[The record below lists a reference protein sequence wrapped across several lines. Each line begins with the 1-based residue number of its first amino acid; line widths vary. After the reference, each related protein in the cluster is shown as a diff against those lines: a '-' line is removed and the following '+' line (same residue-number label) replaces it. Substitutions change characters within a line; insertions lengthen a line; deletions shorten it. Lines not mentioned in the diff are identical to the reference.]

1 MMYSI
6 IKHTIKL
13 TYLGCISIAL
23 SATTFAITEED
34 VYKSGIKFAF
44 YSSAWGI
51 DSDDGM
57 RLVFYNEND
66 AKINLS
72 SIVFQKNEPKHES
85 IEVRINKEISPLS
98 YATAD
103 LEYIDLL
110 QHSDCINRT
119 LNGGWKLTEISNYT
133 LNPSVR
139 NLIIE
144 DTGSFRIYQCL
155 ESVRTFW
162 SISGSDRVRESKEWV
177 IFHFETI

>member
-34 VYKSGIKFAF
+34 DYKSGIKFAF
-44 YSSAWGI
+44 YSSAWTV
-51 DSDDGM
+51 DSDDGLK
-57 RLVFYNEND
+57 LVLFNEND
-66 AKINLS
+66 VAVNLG
-72 SIVFQKNEPKHES
+72 SIVFQKNDQKNENVEIK
-85 IEVRINKEISPLS
+85 INKDISPFS
-98 YATAD
+98 YATTE

-110 QHSDCINRT
+110 QHSDCIERT
-119 LNGGWKLTEISNYT
+119 LNGGWKLTEVSNYT
-133 LNPSVR
+133 LNPAVR

-144 DTGSFRIYQCL
+144 DTDSFRIYQCL
-155 ESVRTFW
+155 ENVRTSW
-162 SISGSDRVRESKEWV
+162 SIKGSDTTKGSDEWV

>member
-1 MMYSI
+1 MMCSI
-6 IKHTIKL
+6 IKYATNL
-13 TYLGCISIAL
+13 TYLGCILIIL
-23 SATTFAITEED
+23 SRANFARSEEGD
-34 VYKSGIKFAF
+34 YNSGVKFAF
-44 YSSAWGI
+44 YSSAWGV

-57 RLVFYNEND
+57 RLVLYNEND
-66 AKINLS
+66 ATINLS
-72 SIVFQKNEPKHES
+72 SIVFQKNKPKHES
-85 IEVRINKEISPLS
+85 VEVRINKEIFPLS

-103 LEYIDLL
+103 LEYVDLL
-110 QHSDCINRT
+110 QHSECINRT

-162 SISGSDRVRESKEWV
+162 SISGSDRVLESKEWV